1 MMREP
6 TDIRRQ
12 QAQRAVQALR
22 ARVDRLDDD
31 AIDLILRDARSH
43 YAWTDRPVGEDLLRT
58 LFEITIAGPTSM
70 NTCPARFVFVTSE
83 AGKDRLAKSLKAK
96 NIDKMRAAPVTA
108 IVAWDPLYW

>member
-58 LFEITIAGPTSM
+58 LFEITIAGQVFMLVGPAMVISNRSRSM
-70 NTCPARFVFVTSE
+70 S
-83 AGKDRLAKSLKAK
+83 SLTGLSVQA
-96 NIDKMRAAPVTA
+96 
-108 IVAWDPLYW
+108 

>member
-70 NTCPARFVFVTSE
+70 NTWLRT
-83 AGKDRLAKSLKAK
+83 G
-96 NIDKMRAAPVTA
+96 AAA
-108 IVAWDPLYW
+108 SQIVSDGGAT

>member
-31 AIDLILRDARSH
+31 AIENKLMPLI
-43 YAWTDRPVGEDLLRT
+43 
-58 LFEITIAGPTSM
+58 
-70 NTCPARFVFVTSE
+70 SE
-83 AGKDRLAKSLKAK
+83 
-96 NIDKMRAAPVTA
+96 
-108 IVAWDPLYW
+108 